1 MVNLKATVRVRTK
14 NGLYPV
20 YIRFTMKS
28 NKGGKQKSTPDK
40 ECRMCLLSCY
50 CLTLF
55 AGDVFNA
62 LLMTTSSKLCVEEFV
77 ETLAAYV
84 FADETTGEDDDVGVV
99 VLSNEVSN
107 LWLPNKTGTDALML
121 VEGHG
126 DAFART
132 AHSDA
137 WIYFAFL
144 DAFSQCV
151 AIGGIVTGF
160 FGIGAVVLVLI
171 AFLFEIFLDELL

>member
-1 MVNLKATVRVRTK
+1 
-14 NGLYPV
+14 
-20 YIRFTMKS
+20 
-28 NKGGKQKSTPDK
+28 
-40 ECRMCLLSCY
+40 MCLFGGY

-55 AGDVFNA
+55 TGDVFNA
-62 LLMTTSSKLCVEEFV
+62 LLMATSCKLCVEEFV
-77 ETLAAYV
+77 ETLTAYV
-84 FADETTGEDDDVGVV
+84 FADESAREDNDVGIV
-99 VLSNEVSN
+99 VLTDEVGN
-107 LWLPNKTGTDALML
+107 FGLPNKTGTDALML

-132 AHSDA
+132 AHGDA

-151 AIGGIVTGF
+151 AIGGIVTRL

-171 AFLFEIFLDELL
+171 AFLFKILLDELF